1 MAERCAK
8 DIEDRACGGAE
19 SEKGIGILTGMNW
32 SAGQIR
38 QLSKDL
44 QEIKKIGEIDG

>member
-1 MAERCAK
+1 MTPHQEAV
-8 DIEDRACGGAE
+8 
-19 SEKGIGILTGMNW
+19 EK
-32 SAGQIR
+32 SSR